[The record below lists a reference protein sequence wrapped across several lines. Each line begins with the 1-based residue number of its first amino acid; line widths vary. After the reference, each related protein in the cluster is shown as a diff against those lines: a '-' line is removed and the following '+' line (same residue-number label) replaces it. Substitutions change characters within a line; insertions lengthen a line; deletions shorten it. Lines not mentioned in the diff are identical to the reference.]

1 LGKRIQLPGEKG
13 PRQVIGVVRTA
24 NYSELGEPPQL
35 GVYIPLSQ
43 NMTNSMILY
52 VRANGDPERVLA
64 AVQREL
70 RAVNP
75 AVVSQDA
82 RTGNKIVDQALFGSR
97 IGVTMLSVFGILALA
112 LASVGL
118 YGVIAYSIARRRR
131 EIGVR
136 MALGAAPGT
145 VVKLVLT
152 EGMSL
157 VLAGA
162 GLGMIAAFGIGRMIS
177 GMLFGVSAMDPVS
190 LVVAALVLLT
200 VAAIACYLPAR
211 AASRL
216 DPLVALREG

>member
-1 LGKRIQLPGEKG
+1 
-13 PRQVIGVVRTA
+13 
-24 NYSELGEPPQL
+24 
-35 GVYIPLSQ
+35 
-43 NMTNSMILY
+43 MILY
-52 VRANGDPERVLA
+52 VRAGGNPEQLLA

-70 RAVNP
+70 RSVNP

-97 IGVTMLSVFGILALA
+97 IGVTMLSVFGLLALV
-112 LASVGL
+112 LASIGL
-118 YGVIAYSIARRRR
+118 YGVIAYSITRRKR

-136 MALGAAPGT
+136 MAVGAAQGA

-162 GLGMIAAFGIGRMIS
+162 VLGMAAALGIGQMIS
-177 GMLFGVSAMDPVS
+177 GMLFGLSATDPVS
-190 LVVAALVLLT
+190 LVIAALVLVV
-200 VAAIACYLPAR
+200 VAGIACYLPAR